1 MSLGQQWE
9 QSKKQL
15 EKSYHFHINNNNMRD
30 KDSQL
35 IFESYRKKVILNE
48 VAQALAIPAVEGLG
62 AAMSWIAGTAV
73 GAVVIN
79 KAMQMLEQIP
89 EFKRRQIEGKISEVN
104 KIVSLNPQ
112 EIRSHYEIINAI
124 QKNGNATLSKIAES
138 FRQPIDIF
146 RSAQDEGNVTVD
158 TYIAVLASS
167 IEAQKILLNAQDLI
181 DRQIDEVISQ
191 SDLADVVKEQVKAQR
206 AKDKLEHKERLAA
219 LENEKLK
226 LEIELRKGGG
236 GGGDKDPK
244 GKGGIVAGV
253 TGGISILGTIL
264 KILSENYKALKG
276 IFWATIILVPGFGI
290 FIIKTLFGSGKEY
303 GKAGK
308 EFADEVKKELE
319 SEKPKTPP
327 QSQPQPSSTP
337 TQGKFKPSRY
347 VEEPSKTQPSAKA
360 SPTPYKA
367 DF

>member
-1 MSLGQQWE
+1 
-9 QSKKQL
+9 
-15 EKSYHFHINNNNMRD
+15 MRD

-35 IFESYRKKVILNE
+35 IFENYRKNVILNE
-48 VAQALAIPAVEGLG
+48 VAAALAIPAVEGLG

-73 GAVVIN
+73 GAVIIDQ
-79 KAMQMLEQIP
+79 AAQMLAKIP

-104 KIVSLNPQ
+104 KIISLNPQ

-226 LEIELRKGGG
+226 LEIELQKGGG
-236 GGGDKDPK
+236 GGNNGKDPK
-244 GKGGIVAGV
+244 GKWGIVAGV

-308 EFADEVKKELE
+308 EFADEFKKELE
-319 SEKPKTPP
+319 SEKPKTAP
-327 QSQPQPSSTP
+327 QPKPQPSSTP

-347 VEEPSKTQPSAKA
+347 VEEPSKTQPNAKA
-360 SPTPYKA
+360 SPTPYQA

>member
-1 MSLGQQWE
+1 
-9 QSKKQL
+9 
-15 EKSYHFHINNNNMRD
+15 MRD

-62 AAMSWIAGTAV
+62 ALMSWIAGTAV

-104 KIVSLNPQ
+104 KILSLNPQ

-167 IEAQKILLNAQDLI
+167 IAAYGELLNSQEAINREI
-181 DRQIDEVISQ
+181 DQVISQ
-191 SDLADVVKEQVKAQR
+191 SDLADVEKERIKGETKVKLAE
-206 AKDKLEHKERLAA
+206 AKNRKLE
-219 LENEKLK
+219 LENEKIR
-226 LEIELRKGGG
+226 LEIELKKGGG
-236 GGGDKDPK
+236 GGGNNDKDPK
-244 GKGGIVAGV
+244 GKWGIVAGI
-253 TGGISILGTIL
+253 TGGVSILGTIL

-290 FIIKTLFGSGKEY
+290 FMLKTLFGSGKEY
-303 GKAGK
+303 SKAGK

-319 SEKPKTPP
+319 DDKSKKP
-327 QSQPQPSSTP
+327 SPQPTP
-337 TQGKFKPSRY
+337 KEGKFSNSRY
-347 VEEPSKTQPSAKA
+347 VPESQPEARPTSQPEA
-360 SPTPYKA
+360 SPTPYATKGTWGKKN
-367 DF
+367 